1 MPFKSEAQ
9 RKYLWANEPGIARDW
24 TDKHGSGI
32 AKALGGRIG
41 LFEGGGMTNEDLAAI
56 EAHAAT
62 VENIVSPGGSQQD
75 YEDRYNQMVQ
85 SHGGTPNRPP
95 LTNQGG
101 GDGII
106 GPLPPGKTETLSGLT
121 VEDILTKETA
131 NKKIAKMMLEKSDE
145 EKQEKI
151 FDTAEAA
158 LKAWKVGP
166 EVSKDVLRKLT
177 NKINVNIITDT
188 NQGIQ
193 FLKNELGVGY
203 IPTGKFTGLEVGTEL
218 GPLSLDL
225 TKNVGE
231 KLDYSAALDLGT
243 PSEKYWADENISPI
257 TGEVEYSPDKGLTG
271 NLAANLGIVKA
282 GIDFNNPAS
291 ILDVGYNLGYEG
303 DKVGIEAT
311 GAGTSGQIGMRLDP
325 FTGTVS
331 YPDKNW
337 TLGIDQALDKS
348 GNLRLKGGLGSDD
361 YWSAG
366 FKWSKGIDQ
375 RPKIVDY
382 NIRPKEESALK
393 QYLSQFET
401 PTSYEQDIFADK
413 GPPEYFPN
421 VRSRVNWDPYNLYAK
436 GGMAGLLGE

>member
-1 MPFKSEAQ
+1 
-9 RKYLWANEPGIARDW
+9 
-24 TDKHGSGI
+24 
-32 AKALGGRIG
+32 
-41 LFEGGGMTNEDLAAI
+41 
-56 EAHAAT
+56 
-62 VENIVSPGGSQQD
+62 
-75 YEDRYNQMVQ
+75 NQMVQ

-131 NKKIAKMMLEKSDE
+131 NKKIAKMILEKSDE

-193 FLKNELGVGY
+193 FLKNELGAGN

-348 GNLRLKGGLGSDD
+348 GDLRLKGGLGSDD
-361 YWSAG
+361 QWNLGLRY
-366 FKWSKGIDQ
+366 SKQFGYTPNRLFD
-375 RPKIVDY
+375 RLFDEPRKPPSGLELLL
-382 NIRPKEESALK
+382 R
-393 QYLSQFET
+393 QYET
-401 PTSYEQDIFADK
+401 K
-413 GPPEYFPN
+413 
-421 VRSRVNWDPYNLYAK
+421 
-436 GGMAGLLGE
+436 